1 MKEEWRDIGIIDGID
16 YTGLYQCSNIGR
28 VKSLERKVICS
39 KKGHFRTV
47 KEKIL
52 SICNDKDGYCIVNL
66 SKEGKSNMLRVHRIE
81 AITFELPIPE
91 YLKHIPIEKLQ
102 VDHIDTN
109 RKNNSVV
116 NLRWTDNKGNLENPI
131 SRKNMSEAQKGEKHW
146 FHGKHHTTETKQKIS
161 KANTNGKHSKPILQ
175 LDKETNII
183 IAEFPSLM
191 EIKRQFNYDA
201 SLIIRCCKNNS
212 KSAYG
217 FKWRYAS

>member
-1 MKEEWRDIGIIDGID
+1 
-16 YTGLYQCSNIGR
+16 
-28 VKSLERKVICS
+28 
-39 KKGHFRTV
+39 
-47 KEKIL
+47 
-52 SICNDKDGYCIVNL
+52 
-66 SKEGKSNMLRVHRIE
+66 MLRVHRVE

-91 YLKHIPIEKLQ
+91 HLKHIPIEHLE

-109 RKNNSVV
+109 PSNNRLD
-116 NLRWTDNKGNLENPI
+116 NLHWTDDWGNANNP
-131 SRKNMSEAQKGEKHW
+131 KTKQHLSESQKGEKSYMY
-146 FHGKHHTTETKQKIS
+146 GKHHREETKKKIS
-161 KANTNGKHSKPILQ
+161 EANINGKHSKPILQ

-201 SLIIRCCKNNS
+201 SLIIRCCKKNS

>member
-16 YTGLYQCSNIGR
+16 YTGLYQCSNTGLVR
-28 VKSLERKVICS
+28 SLERKVVCS
-39 KKGHFRTV
+39 KNGDLRTV
-47 KEKIL
+47 KERKL
-52 SICNDKDGYCIVNL
+52 SICNDKNCYCVVNL
-66 SKEGKSNMLRVHRIE
+66 SKEGKSKMLRVHRIE

-91 YLKHIPIEKLQ
+91 HLKHIPIEQLE

-109 RKNNSVV
+109 PSNNRLD
-116 NLRWTDNKGNLENPI
+116 NLRWTDDWGNANNP
-131 SRKNMSEAQKGEKHW
+131 KTKQHMSEAQKGEKCW
-146 FHGKHHTTETKQKIS
+146 FYGKHHTAETKQKIS

-191 EIKRQFNYDA
+191 EIKRKFNYDA